1 MGIVRASHY
10 SCNNAARYLDR
21 RVIEEC
27 GIFSPAR
34 LRALKHAQPW
44 LRKGSTSHVLCEGLL
59 TFAIS
64 VHVLHE
70 LFCSN
75 FMGSVQRFEKH

>member
-1 MGIVRASHY
+1 M
-10 SCNNAARYLDR
+10 
-21 RVIEEC
+21 
-27 GIFSPAR
+27 
-34 LRALKHAQPW
+34 LRALKHAQPL
-44 LRKGSTSHVLCEGLL
+44 LRKGSTSRVLCEGLL

-64 VHVLHE
+64 VHALHE